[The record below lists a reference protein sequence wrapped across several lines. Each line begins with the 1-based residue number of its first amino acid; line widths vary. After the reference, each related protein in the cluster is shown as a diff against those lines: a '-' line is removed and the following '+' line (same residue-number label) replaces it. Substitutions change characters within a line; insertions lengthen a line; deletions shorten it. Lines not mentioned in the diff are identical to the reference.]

1 MNRKEKK
8 YIITQYNERLKKYG
22 YNPQTLGWFEG
33 RQPLRFTILSEIGD
47 FNNCS
52 VLDVGC
58 GFGDLYGFLTK
69 KFHDVQYTGIDIN
82 PRLIAI
88 ARTIYPGIH
97 VMVKDFHE
105 AVLDT
110 QFDWVVS
117 SGVFN
122 DYASENIPFVQE
134 MVKKMF
140 VMCTKGV
147 AVDFMSNYAGLKG
160 KNTCYTVPEELFAF
174 CKTLSKRIVLRHDY
188 MPFEFC
194 VYIYKNDRINRQNV
208 FTDVKRQYAF
218 G

>member
-1 MNRKEKK
+1 MNREEKK
-8 YIITQYNERLKKYG
+8 YIINQYNKRLKKYG
-22 YNPQTLGWFEG
+22 HDPRALGWFEG
-33 RQPLRFTILSEIGD
+33 RQPLRFAILSEIGD

-69 KFHDVQYTGIDIN
+69 KYYNIQYTGIDIN
-82 PRLIAI
+82 PRLIKI
-88 ARTIYPGIH
+88 AQNTYPGIH
-97 VMVKDFHE
+97 FMVKDFHE
-105 AVLDT
+105 AVIDT
-110 QFDWVVS
+110 RFDWVVS

-122 DYASENIPFVQE
+122 DNLSENTSFIQE

-140 VMCTKGV
+140 ILCTKGV
-147 AVDFMSNYAGLKG
+147 AVDFMSSYAGLKG
-160 KNTCYTVPEELFAF
+160 KGTSYTVPEELFGF
-174 CKTLSKRIVLRHDY
+174 CKTLSKRIILRHDY

-208 FTDVKRQYAF
+208 FTDVGKKYAF